1 MHRSRQT
8 TVVTVEHLLPQL
20 IKGTFA
26 WQLAI
31 RVQGWEG
38 MVVGGDTSAIK

>member
-8 TVVTVEHLLPQL
+8 IAVTVEHLLSQL
-20 IKGTFA
+20 IKVTFA

-31 RVQGWEG
+31 RVQGWEC